1 MASLHVGQHV
11 ACLEVREQM
20 DEAQLGARA
29 LDLGGGRAY
38 AALVSAV

>member
-1 MASLHVGQHV
+1 MAPLRVGQHV

-20 DEAQLGARA
+20 DEAQLGACV

-38 AALVSAV
+38 GALVSAA